1 MKRYV
6 PILLGMSIGIVAY
19 GIVTG
24 HPLVRMMLLGSIT
37 VMFLLWRLRT
47 ATSSEYR
54 WEKWLD
60 VLALPLMYLL
70 YFMAYLQKVMYPN
83 HDHGLLFLGS
93 VERAIHEI
101 AGIDGEMAVGM
112 LAILLSLV
120 WIVFAVKLHRERR
133 ASRQR

>member
-19 GIVTG
+19 GVVAG

-60 VLALPLMYLL
+60 VLVLPLMYLF
-70 YFMAYLQKVMYPN
+70 YFMAYLRKVMYPN
-83 HDHGLLFLGS
+83 HEHGLLFLGS
-93 VERAIHEI
+93 IERAIHRI
-101 AGIDGEMAVGM
+101 VGIDGEVTVGVV
-112 LAILLSLV
+112 AILLSLG
-120 WIVFAVKLHRERR
+120 WIVFAVKLRR
-133 ASRQR
+133 VRRTDRQ